1 MLTRA
6 QIQRLAQ
13 RHRIG
18 LQVQERD
25 YLQHLLLLAL
35 TSHSQELIF
44 KGGTALR
51 LVYRGS
57 RFSED
62 LDFSLAPGAAQTT
75 RVPSLRVLWQQ
86 IVDDLAD
93 FGVQAELR
101 NEWEGE
107 SGYSLDVSYK
117 GPLYD
122 GRDRSKGKVRVDMSL
137 RMESAE
143 TRRELVRS
151 EYDDVRP
158 FVVTVLAPEHLLA
171 EKVRALMVRA
181 KPRDL
186 YDVWLLLNQGVTLD
200 RYLVQDK
207 LTLYNMRL
215 TETAINAALAQ
226 AVADWERD
234 LRPLLPQYV
243 DADIVL
249 QSITSLQNIAN
260 A

>member
-13 RHRIG
+13 RERVG
-18 LQVQERD
+18 MQVQERD

-35 TSHSQELIF
+35 SGRSQGLVF

-51 LVYRGS
+51 LVYRGN

-62 LDFSLAPGAAQTT
+62 LDFNITAGADSLVST
-75 RVPSLRVLWQQ
+75 PSLRSLWQQ
-86 IVDDLAD
+86 VVDDLAD
-93 FGVQAELR
+93 FGVIAELR
-101 NEWEGE
+101 NEWDGE
-107 SGYSLDVSYK
+107 MGYSLDISYQ

-122 GRDRSKGKVRVDMSL
+122 GRDRSKGKVRVDISRRLELM
-137 RMESAE
+137 E

-158 FVVTVLAPEHLLA
+158 FVVTVLTPEHLLA
-171 EKVRALMVRA
+171 EKVRALVVRA

-186 YDVWLLLNQGVTLD
+186 YDVWLLLSQDVALDPSLVGDKLALYDLALTTVTLD
-200 RYLVQDK
+200 
-207 LTLYNMRL
+207 T
-215 TETAINAALAQ
+215 ALAQ
-226 AVADWERD
+226 AAREWERD

-243 DADIVL
+243 DADVAL
-249 QSITSLQNIAN
+249 QGIA
-260 A
+260 ALKQMTVA